1 MYLVLAR
8 LFMFK
13 YTVTANLQ
21 VSQILKQH
29 KQLQQAKGLIADY
42 NSGCELIYIPYMLHI
57 TQHHIYV
64 VSDSARLL
72 KYTVIAVPQQF
83 LKQYEQLQQAKD
95 LIADYNQDCE

>member
-21 VSQILKQH
+21 QILKQH

-42 NSGCELIYIPYMLHI
+42 NPGCELIYIPYMLHI
-57 TQHHIYV
+57 TQNHIYV

-72 KYTVIAVPQQF
+72 KYTVTAVPQQF

-95 LIADYNQDCE
+95 LIADYN